1 MTTFL
6 VKRFFALLITLLV
19 ASLII
24 FLLLEILPGDPALI
38 ILGVG
43 AQEDTLTALRAEMGL
58 NLSAPERYFRWIA
71 GVLTGDFGR
80 SYTYDTPVSSLIL
93 ERLSLTLPLAFLAI
107 SLSTLLAIPFGV
119 LAEANHKHFSDTGIM
134 GFAQLGVAVPNF
146 WFAILLILFFS
157 VKLGWFSAGGFAGW
171 DMGLWAALKSLVL
184 PAVSL
189 ALPQAAILARVT
201 RSAVLETVREDFVRT
216 ARAKG
221 LSRNSALWRHAV
233 RNALIPVVTI
243 LGLQLSFLLAGTII
257 IENVFYLPGLGRLL
271 FQAIAQRDLVVV
283 KNIVILLA
291 ATVVVVNFLVDM
303 SYLALDPRLRDGGT
317 HE

>member
-6 VKRFFALLITLLV
+6 AKRLFALLVTLLV

-24 FLLLEILPGDPALI
+24 FLLLEILPGDPASI

-43 AQEDTLTALRAEMGL
+43 AQEDTLAALRTEMGL
-58 NLSAPERYFRWIA
+58 DLSAPERYFRWIF
-71 GVLTGDFGR
+71 GILQGDFGR
-80 SYTYDTPVSSLIL
+80 SYTYDTPVSELIL
-93 ERLSLTLPLAFLAI
+93 ERLSLSLPLALLAI

-119 LAEANHKHFSDTGIM
+119 FAAANHKRFADTGIM

-171 DMGLWAALKSLVL
+171 EMGLGAALKSLVL
-184 PAVSL
+184 PAVAL

-216 ARAKG
+216 ARA
-221 LSRNSALWRHAV
+221 
-233 RNALIPVVTI
+233 
-243 LGLQLSFLLAGTII
+243 
-257 IENVFYLPGLGRLL
+257 
-271 FQAIAQRDLVVV
+271 
-283 KNIVILLA
+283 
-291 ATVVVVNFLVDM
+291 
-303 SYLALDPRLRDGGT
+303 
-317 HE
+317 

>member
-1 MTTFL
+1 MKIFL
-6 VKRFFALLITLLV
+6 AKRFFALVITLLV
-19 ASLII
+19 ASLFI
-24 FLLLEILPGDPALI
+24 FLLLEILPGDPASI

-43 AQEDTLTALRAEMGL
+43 AQEDTLAALRTEMGL
-58 NLSAPERYFRWIA
+58 NLSAPERYFRWIR
-71 GVLTGDFGR
+71 GIMSGDFGR
-80 SYTYDTPVSSLIL
+80 SYTYDTPVSELIL
-93 ERLSLTLPLAFLAI
+93 ERLSLSLPLALLAITLSTFLAI
-107 SLSTLLAIPFGV
+107 PLGV
-119 LAEANHKHFSDTGIM
+119 FAAANHKRIADTGIM
-134 GFAQLGVAVPNF
+134 GFAQLGVAIPNF

-157 VKLGWFSAGGFAGW
+157 VKLGWYSAGGFAGW
-171 DMGLWAALKSLVL
+171 EMGLAAALKSLTL
-184 PAVSL
+184 PAIAL

-221 LSRNSALWRHAV
+221 LSRNAALWRHAV

-291 ATVVVVNFLVDM
+291 ATVVTVNFLVDM
-303 SYLALDPRLRDGGT
+303 FYVALDPRLRGASA
-317 HE
+317 

>member
-1 MTTFL
+1 
-6 VKRFFALLITLLV
+6 
-19 ASLII
+19 
-24 FLLLEILPGDPALI
+24 
-38 ILGVG
+38 
-43 AQEDTLTALRAEMGL
+43 EDTLAALRTEMGL
-58 NLSAPERYFRWIA
+58 DLSASERYFRWIL
-71 GVLTGDFGR
+71 GIMSGDFGR
-80 SYTYDTPVSSLIL
+80 SYTYDTPVSELIL
-93 ERLSLTLPLAFLAI
+93 ERLSLSLPLALLAITLSTFLAI
-107 SLSTLLAIPFGV
+107 PLGV
-119 LAEANHKHFSDTGIM
+119 FAAANHKRIADTGII
-134 GFAQLGVAVPNF
+134 GFAQLGVAIPNF

-157 VKLGWFSAGGFAGW
+157 VKLGWYSAGGFAGW
-171 DMGLWAALKSLVL
+171 EMGLAAALKSLTL
-184 PAVSL
+184 PAIAL

-221 LSRNSALWRHAV
+221 LSRNAALWRHAV

-291 ATVVVVNFLVDM
+291 ATVVTVNFLVDM
-303 SYLALDPRLRDGGT
+303 FYVALDPRLRGASA
-317 HE
+317 

>member
-1 MTTFL
+1 M
-6 VKRFFALLITLLV
+6 
-19 ASLII
+19 
-24 FLLLEILPGDPALI
+24 
-38 ILGVG
+38 
-43 AQEDTLTALRAEMGL
+43 
-58 NLSAPERYFRWIA
+58 
-71 GVLTGDFGR
+71 
-80 SYTYDTPVSSLIL
+80 
-93 ERLSLTLPLAFLAI
+93 PLALLAI

-119 LAEANHKHFSDTGIM
+119 FAAANHRRFSDTGIM

-157 VKLGWFSAGGFAGW
+157 VKLGWFSAGGFVGW
-171 DMGLWAALKSLVL
+171 EMGFGAALKSLVL
-184 PAVSL
+184 PAFAL

-201 RSAVLETVREDFVRT
+201 RSAVLETVREDYVRT

-221 LSRNSALWRHAV
+221 LSRNAALWHHAV

-283 KNIVILLA
+283 KNIVILLSG
-291 ATVVVVNFLVDM
+291 TVVIVNFLVDILYM
-303 SYLALDPRLRDGGT
+303 ALDPRLRS
-317 HE
+317 EPNE

>member
-1 MTTFL
+1 MTIFL
-6 VKRFFALLITLLV
+6 AKRFFALVITMLV
-19 ASLII
+19 ASLVI
-24 FLLLEILPGDPALI
+24 FLLLEILPGDPASI

-43 AQEDTLTALRAEMGL
+43 AQEDTLAALRSEMGL
-58 NLSAPERYFRWIA
+58 DLSAPERYFRWIR
-71 GVLTGDFGR
+71 GIISGDFGR
-80 SYTYDTPVSSLIL
+80 SYTYDTPVSELIL
-93 ERLSLTLPLAFLAI
+93 ERLSLSLPLALLAITLSTFLAI
-107 SLSTLLAIPFGV
+107 PLGV
-119 LAEANHKHFSDTGIM
+119 FAAANHKRIADTGIM
-134 GFAQLGVAVPNF
+134 GFAQLGVAIPNF

-157 VKLGWFSAGGFAGW
+157 VKLGWYSAGGFAGW
-171 DMGLWAALKSLVL
+171 EMGLAAALKSLTL
-184 PAVSL
+184 PAIAL

-221 LSRNSALWRHAV
+221 LSRNAALWRHAV

-291 ATVVVVNFLVDM
+291 ATVVTVNFLVDM
-303 SYLALDPRLRDGGT
+303 FYVALDPRLRGASA
-317 HE
+317 

>member
-1 MTTFL
+1 MTIFL
-6 VKRFFALLITLLV
+6 AKRLFALLITLLV
-19 ASLII
+19 SSIII
-24 FLLLEILPGDPALI
+24 FFVLEILPGDPASI

-43 AQEDTLTALRAEMGL
+43 AQEDTLAALQAEMGL
-58 NLSAPERYFRWIA
+58 NLSAPERYFRWII
-71 GVLTGDFGR
+71 GILQGDFGR
-80 SYTYDTPVSSLIL
+80 SYTYDILVSELIV
-93 ERLSLTLPLAFLAI
+93 ERLSLSLPLALLAI

-119 LAEANHKHFSDTGIM
+119 FAAANHRRFSDTGIM

-157 VKLGWFSAGGFAGW
+157 IKLGWFSAGGFVGW
-171 DMGLWAALKSLVL
+171 EMGFGAALKSLVL
-184 PAVSL
+184 PAFAL

-201 RSAVLETVREDFVRT
+201 RSAVLETVREDYVRT

-221 LSRNSALWRHAV
+221 LSRNAALWHHAV

-283 KNIVILLA
+283 KNIVILLSG
-291 ATVVVVNFLVDM
+291 TVVIVNFLVDILYM
-303 SYLALDPRLRDGGT
+303 ALDPRLRSDPN
-317 HE
+317 E

>member
-1 MTTFL
+1 MSIFL
-6 VKRFFALLITLLV
+6 AKRFFALVITLLV
-19 ASLII
+19 ASLVI
-24 FLLLEILPGDPALI
+24 FLLMEILPGDPAAI

-43 AQEDTLTALRAEMGL
+43 AQEDTLAALRTEMGL
-58 NLSAPERYFRWIA
+58 DHSAPERYFRWIR
-71 GVLTGDFGR
+71 GILSGDFGR
-80 SYTYDTPVSSLIL
+80 SYTYDIPVSTLIL
-93 ERLSLTLPLAFLAI
+93 ERLSLSLPLALLAI
-107 SLSTLLAIPFGV
+107 SLSTLLAIPIGV
-119 LAEANHKHFSDTGIM
+119 LAVANHKRIADTGIM
-134 GFAQLGVAVPNF
+134 GLAQLGVAVPNF

-171 DMGLWAALKSLVL
+171 EMGFAAALKSLTL
-184 PAVSL
+184 PAISL

-221 LSRNSALWRHAV
+221 LSRNAALWKHAF
-233 RNALIPVVTI
+233 RNALIPVITI

-291 ATVVVVNFLVDM
+291 ATVVIINFLVDM
-303 SYLALDPRLRDGGT
+303 SYVAIDPRLRGGRA
-317 HE
+317 

>member
-24 FLLLEILPGDPALI
+24 FLLLEILPGDPASI

-93 ERLSLTLPLAFLAI
+93 ERLSLSLPLAFLAI

-119 LAEANHKHFSDTGIM
+119 LAAANHKRFADTGFM

-171 DMGLWAALKSLVL
+171 EMGLGAALKSLVL

-303 SYLALDPRLRDGGT
+303 FYLALDPRLRDDT

>member
-24 FLLLEILPGDPALI
+24 FLLLEILPGDPASI

-58 NLSAPERYFRWIA
+58 DLSAPERYFRWIA

-80 SYTYDTPVSSLIL
+80 SYTYDAPVSSLIL
-93 ERLSLTLPLAFLAI
+93 ERLSLSLPLAFLAI

-119 LAEANHKHFSDTGIM
+119 LAAANHKHFSDTGIM
-134 GFAQLGVAVPNF
+134 GFAQLGVAIPNF

-171 DMGLWAALKSLVL
+171 DMGLGAALKSLIL

-189 ALPQAAILARVT
+189 ALPQAAILSRVT
-201 RSAVLETVREDFVRT
+201 RSAVLETIREDFVRT

-221 LSRNSALWRHAV
+221 LSRNAALWRHAV

-303 SYLALDPRLRDGGT
+303 FYLALDPRLRDDT

>member
-6 VKRFFALLITLLV
+6 AKRLFAFLVTLLV

-24 FLLLEILPGDPALI
+24 FLLLEILPGDPASI

-43 AQEDTLTALRAEMGL
+43 AQEDTLAALRTEMGL
-58 NLSAPERYFRWIA
+58 DLSAPERYFRWII
-71 GVLTGDFGR
+71 GILQGDFGR
-80 SYTYDTPVSSLIL
+80 SYTYDTPVSELIL
-93 ERLSLTLPLAFLAI
+93 ERLSLSLPLALLAI

-119 LAEANHKHFSDTGIM
+119 FAAANHKRFADTGIM

-171 DMGLWAALKSLVL
+171 EMGLGAALKSLVL
-184 PAVSL
+184 PAVAL

-221 LSRNSALWRHAV
+221 LSRNAALWRHAV

-291 ATVVVVNFLVDM
+291 ATVVTINFLVDM
-303 SYLALDPRLRDGGT
+303 FYAALDPRLRSGG

>member
-1 MTTFL
+1 MTIFL
-6 VKRFFALLITLLV
+6 AKRFFALLITLLV

-24 FLLLEILPGDPALI
+24 FLLLEILPGDPASI

-107 SLSTLLAIPFGV
+107 SLSTLLAISFGV
-119 LAEANHKHFSDTGIM
+119 LATANLKHFSDTGIM

-171 DMGLWAALKSLVL
+171 EMGLGAALKSLVL

-303 SYLALDPRLRDGGT
+303 FYLALDPRLRGDT

>member
-6 VKRFFALLITLLV
+6 AKRLFALLVTLLV

-24 FLLLEILPGDPALI
+24 FLLLEILPGDPASI

-43 AQEDTLTALRAEMGL
+43 AQEDTLAALRTEMGL
-58 NLSAPERYFRWIA
+58 DHSAPERYFRWII
-71 GVLTGDFGR
+71 GILQGDFGR
-80 SYTYDTPVSSLIL
+80 SYTYDTPVSELIL
-93 ERLSLTLPLAFLAI
+93 ERLSLSLPLALLAI

-119 LAEANHKHFSDTGIM
+119 FAAANHKRFADTGIM
-134 GFAQLGVAVPNF
+134 VFAQLGVAVPNF

-171 DMGLWAALKSLVL
+171 ETGIGAALKSLVL
-184 PAVSL
+184 PAVAL

-221 LSRNSALWRHAV
+221 LSRNAALWRHAV

-291 ATVVVVNFLVDM
+291 ATVVTVNFLVDM
-303 SYLALDPRLRDGGT
+303 FYVALDPRLSGGSA
-317 HE
+317 

>member
-1 MTTFL
+1 MTIFL
-6 VKRFFALLITLLV
+6 AKRFFALVITLLV
-19 ASLII
+19 ASLFI
-24 FLLLEILPGDPALI
+24 FLLLEILPGDPASI

-43 AQEDTLTALRAEMGL
+43 AQEDTLAALRTEMGL
-58 NLSAPERYFRWIA
+58 NLSAPERYFRWIR
-71 GVLTGDFGR
+71 GIMSGDFGR
-80 SYTYDTPVSSLIL
+80 SYTYDTPVSELIL
-93 ERLSLTLPLAFLAI
+93 ERLSLSLPLALLAITLSTFLAI
-107 SLSTLLAIPFGV
+107 PLGV
-119 LAEANHKHFSDTGIM
+119 FAAANHKRIADTGIM
-134 GFAQLGVAVPNF
+134 GFAQLGVAIPNF

-157 VKLGWFSAGGFAGW
+157 VKLGWYSAGGFAGW
-171 DMGLWAALKSLVL
+171 DMGLAAALKSLTL
-184 PAVSL
+184 PAIAL

-221 LSRNSALWRHAV
+221 LSRNAALWRHAV

-291 ATVVVVNFLVDM
+291 ATVVTVNFLVDM
-303 SYLALDPRLRDGGT
+303 FYVALDPRLRGASA
-317 HE
+317 

>member
-6 VKRFFALLITLLV
+6 AKRLFALLITLLV

-24 FLLLEILPGDPALI
+24 FLLLEILPGDPASI

-43 AQEDTLTALRAEMGL
+43 AQEDTLAALRTEMGL
-58 NLSAPERYFRWIA
+58 DLSAPERYFRWIF
-71 GVLTGDFGR
+71 GILQGDFGR
-80 SYTYDTPVSSLIL
+80 SYTYDTPVSELIL
-93 ERLSLTLPLAFLAI
+93 ERLSLSLPLALLAI

-119 LAEANHKHFSDTGIM
+119 FAAANHKRFSDTGIM
-134 GFAQLGVAVPNF
+134 GLAQLGVAVPNF

-171 DMGLWAALKSLVL
+171 EMGLGAALKSLVL
-184 PAVSL
+184 PAVAL

-221 LSRNSALWRHAV
+221 LSRNAALWRHAV

-291 ATVVVVNFLVDM
+291 ATVVTINFLVDM
-303 SYLALDPRLRDGGT
+303 FYAALDPRLRSGG

>member
-6 VKRFFALLITLLV
+6 AKRLFSLLVTLLV

-43 AQEDTLTALRAEMGL
+43 AQEDTLAALRTEMGL
-58 NLSAPERYFRWIA
+58 DLSAPERYFRWII
-71 GVLTGDFGR
+71 GILQGDFGR
-80 SYTYDTPVSSLIL
+80 SYTYDTPVSELIL
-93 ERLSLTLPLAFLAI
+93 ERLSLSLPLALLAI

-119 LAEANHKHFSDTGIM
+119 FAAANHKRFADTGIM

-171 DMGLWAALKSLVL
+171 EMGLGTALKSLVL
-184 PAVSL
+184 PAVAL

-221 LSRNSALWRHAV
+221 LSRNAALWKHAV

-271 FQAIAQRDLVVV
+271 FQAISQRDLVVV
-283 KNIVILLA
+283 KNIIILLA
-291 ATVVVVNFLVDM
+291 ATVVTINFLVDM
-303 SYLALDPRLRDGGT
+303 FYAALDPRLRSGG

>member
-1 MTTFL
+1 MTIFL
-6 VKRFFALLITLLV
+6 AKRFFALVITLLV
-19 ASLII
+19 ASLVI
-24 FLLLEILPGDPALI
+24 FLLMEILPGDPASI

-43 AQEDTLTALRAEMGL
+43 AQEDTLLALRTEMGL
-58 NLSAPERYFRWIA
+58 DHSAPERYFHWIS
-71 GVLTGDFGR
+71 GILSGDFGR
-80 SYTYDTPVSSLIL
+80 SYTYDIPVSSLIL
-93 ERLSLTLPLAFLAI
+93 ERLSLSLPLALLAI
-107 SLSTLLAIPFGV
+107 SLSTLLAIPIGV
-119 LAEANHKHFSDTGIM
+119 LAVANHKRIADTGIM
-134 GFAQLGVAVPNF
+134 GLAQLGVAVPNF

-171 DMGLWAALKSLVL
+171 EMGLAAALKSLTL
-184 PAVSL
+184 PAISL

-221 LSRNSALWRHAV
+221 LSRNAALWKHAF

-291 ATVVVVNFLVDM
+291 ATVVIINFLVDM
-303 SYLALDPRLRDGGT
+303 CYVAIDPRLRGGRA
-317 HE
+317 

>member
-1 MTTFL
+1 MSIFL
-6 VKRFFALLITLLV
+6 AKRFFALVITLLV
-19 ASLII
+19 ASLVI
-24 FLLLEILPGDPALI
+24 FFLMEILPGDPASI

-43 AQEDTLTALRAEMGL
+43 AQEDTLAALRTEMGL
-58 NLSAPERYFRWIA
+58 NNSAPERYFRWIS
-71 GVLTGDFGR
+71 GILSGDFGR
-80 SYTYDTPVSSLIL
+80 SYTYDIPVSTLIL
-93 ERLSLTLPLAFLAI
+93 ERLSLSLPLALLAI
-107 SLSTLLAIPFGV
+107 SLSTLLAIPIGV
-119 LAEANHKHFSDTGIM
+119 LAVANHKRIADTGIM
-134 GFAQLGVAVPNF
+134 GLAQLGVAVPNF

-171 DMGLWAALKSLVL
+171 EMGATAALKSLTL
-184 PAVSL
+184 PAISL

-221 LSRNSALWRHAV
+221 LSRNAALWKHAF

-291 ATVVVVNFLVDM
+291 ATVVIINFLVDM
-303 SYLALDPRLRDGGT
+303 CYVAIDPRLRGGRA
-317 HE
+317 